1 MIRWGADVV
10 AAFHKPRQ
18 MSHANSGSRSGNTFA
33 RAREALMQHPSA
45 FQTRPICSKVLRWLL
60 MPKSAISVKWSPAR
74 LTQLRE
80 PARGCKLL
88 QKDRAVQMNLA
99 DNRRKREEGV
109 ASSAPSS
116 LRGDWPSNDVW
127 CQRPV
132 GFPEGGEEQQRGP
145 GDPGPPT
152 ESGKD
157 LTTLPRMQP
166 NNESNVAYGTE
177 SFVGVFYSQMI
188 VASLGICLNL
198 LVFFIGCFSIKGSY
212 RHYLSNLAV
221 VDTLFAVGAL
231 VTIIDFHFSHLP
243 VWIRELAKSICSLM
257 VPPMSV
263 ALVPI
268 SVDRYLKICAR
279 NKTRRCQIPIP
290 MVCIFA
296 DVFPLITLMTFKVL
310 NFSDR
315 LTNSFYMV
323 IIPVS
328 SLLIVLCCNIA
339 LFCFISRHVTVIASL
354 ENRRRLN
361 ETKQLVRA
369 TCIQAVTPL
378 CMQLPSLL
386 GIFSIMT
393 NDEITDGEHADI
405 VWYLANIFW
414 LIIVFNPLVDA
425 IVTLFVVRSYRNA
438 ARDYA
443 LFILPN
449 CFFTDY
455 RRQRFQRRSVTKN
468 VSRFSNSQN
477 EALDSKSNNV

>member
-1 MIRWGADVV
+1 ME
-10 AAFHKPRQ
+10 
-18 MSHANSGSRSGNTFA
+18 T
-33 RAREALMQHPSA
+33 
-45 FQTRPICSKVLRWLL
+45 
-60 MPKSAISVKWSPAR
+60 
-74 LTQLRE
+74 
-80 PARGCKLL
+80 
-88 QKDRAVQMNLA
+88 
-99 DNRRKREEGV
+99 
-109 ASSAPSS
+109 
-116 LRGDWPSNDVW
+116 
-127 CQRPV
+127 
-132 GFPEGGEEQQRGP
+132 
-145 GDPGPPT
+145 
-152 ESGKD
+152 
-157 LTTLPRMQP
+157 
-166 NNESNVAYGTE
+166 NESNNENYTVE

-212 RHYLSNLAV
+212 RHYLSNLAA
-221 VDTLFAVGAL
+221 VDTLFALGAL
-231 VTIIDFHFSHLP
+231 ITIIDFHFSHLP
-243 VWIRELAKSICSLM
+243 PWLRELAKSLCSLM
-257 VPPMSV
+257 IPPMSV

-290 MVCIFA
+290 VVCILA
-296 DVFPLITLMTFKVL
+296 DVFPLATLMTFKVL
-310 NFSDR
+310 NFPDR

-386 GIFSIMT
+386 GIFSIVT
-393 NDEITDGEHADI
+393 NAQITDGQHADI

-425 IVTLFVVRSYRNA
+425 IVTLLVVRSYRSA

-443 LFILPN
+443 LFVLPN
-449 CFFTDY
+449 CFFTNY
-455 RRQRFQRRSVTKN
+455 RRQRFQRRSVSKH

-477 EALDSKSNNV
+477 DIIDSKSNV